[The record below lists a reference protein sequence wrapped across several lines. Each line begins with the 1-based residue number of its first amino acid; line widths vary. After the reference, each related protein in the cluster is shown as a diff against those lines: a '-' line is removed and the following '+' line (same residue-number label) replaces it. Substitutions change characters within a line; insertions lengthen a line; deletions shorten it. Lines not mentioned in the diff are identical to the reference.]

1 MRRRATHVDSGDGVA
16 VVLCVLEESVDIV
29 TDDDLSALVGG
40 LSQTEREPTYTLL
53 AVENFL
59 GRDHCDCV
67 WGVVKRLVRCV
78 RCGVWRQKRDTEA
91 EKLM

>member
-1 MRRRATHVDSGDGVA
+1 MRGGATHVDGGDGVA

-40 LSQTEREPTYTLL
+40 CRRRSGAGPTYTLL

-67 WGVVKRLVRCV
+67 WGVVERLVRCV
-78 RCGVWRQKRDTEA
+78 
-91 EKLM
+91 